1 MRYPLLLLALFLQ
14 CFAFGVR
21 GANSINY
28 TGQFPSHTD
37 AFSATQ
43 LTIQNTVRNMWVYR
57 PSNQAHLPLLI
68 FFSGT
73 GGTLEYSTLDE
84 IGKNALKEFADREGV
99 IIVAPL
105 PRNIDQGDW
114 DHGAGA
120 PYWETA
126 MTSDLQSPV
135 NLDPATNPDLL
146 LVEAIMDEAIE
157 SYQIDS
163 NRIYL
168 NGFSSGAF
176 FSYFA
181 AAVLHER
188 IAAFAETGGGLVL
201 SRTTSGDPVCQI
213 NPVSAPS
220 GSDLSCQMTGW
231 TTQSCVTPNAIARPI
246 APTSIDWVPPAFLT
260 ANDDDGSVPFA
271 HTCHLANRL
280 SNETEVQVHIIHQG
294 GGHIVPKGYWD
305 DAWNFMK
312 TKRLETALFKAAD
325 RIFDYAETQFAPV
338 FTPMPQTSQI
348 GFGFYYR
355 YYPNSN
361 SYLGYQNQNIWYF
374 LPNTGIREAGPL
386 SQYLPL
392 AKAAQLQR

>member
-1 MRYPLLLLALFLQ
+1 MRYHLLLLIFSLQ
-14 CFAFGVR
+14 CVVLQASYAD
-21 GANSINY
+21 GAYY
-28 TGQFPSHTD
+28 TGQFPPQTN

-43 LTIQNTVRNMWVYR
+43 LTIQNTARNIWVYR
-57 PSNQAHLPLLI
+57 PSNAPHPPLLI
-68 FFSGT
+68 FFTGT

-84 IGKNALKEFADREGV
+84 LGKNALQEFADREGV
-99 IIVAPL
+99 VIVAPL
-105 PRNIDQGDW
+105 PRSIDQGDW

-126 MTSDLQSPV
+126 LGSDPQSPI
-135 NLDPATNPDLL
+135 NRNPATNQDLL
-146 LVEAIMDEAIE
+146 LVQAIMDEAVK
-157 SYQIDS
+157 SYQIDP

-201 SRTTSGDPVCQI
+201 SRTTAGDPICQI
-213 NPVSAPS
+213 NPVSAPP
-220 GSDLSCQMTGW
+220 GSHLSCQAAGW
-231 TTQSCVTPNAIARPI
+231 TTQSCVTPDAIARPI
-246 APTSIDWVPPAFLT
+246 APTSVNWVPPGFLA
-260 ANDDDGSVPFA
+260 ANDDDDSVPFA

-280 SNETEVQVHIIHQG
+280 GNESEVQVRIIHQG
-294 GGHIVPKGYWD
+294 GGHIVPSGYWE

-325 RIFDYAETQFAPV
+325 KIFEYAETQFAPV
-338 FTPMPQTSQI
+338 FNPAPQTSQT

-361 SYLGYQNQNIWYF
+361 SYLGYQNQSIWYF

-392 AKAAQLQR
+392 AKAVR